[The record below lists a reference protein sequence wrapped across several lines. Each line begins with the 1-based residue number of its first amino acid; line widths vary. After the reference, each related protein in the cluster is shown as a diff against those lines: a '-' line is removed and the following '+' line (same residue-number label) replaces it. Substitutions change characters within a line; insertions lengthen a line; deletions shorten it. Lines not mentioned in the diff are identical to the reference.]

1 MSTPSTVRPSRPGP
15 RQHKR
20 YAQPPS
26 PRSLDAPTAAEACRL
41 YLREWRKVRREWRPS
56 VAPTA
61 ATESP

>member
-20 YAQPPS
+20 YAQPPLA

-41 YLREWRKVRREWRPS
+41 YLREWRKVRREWRPFTYTPPE
-56 VAPTA
+56 AP
-61 ATESP
+61 